1 MSYEIPQ
8 HLPQPTGYDT
18 DGSPYWDSDGGRWT
32 NRGWIVPL
40 ERLPQYIVPPEP
52 PAPQP
57 DPVPQVITRRQLHLA
72 LSMLESR
79 TRAEVDATVRGIIAQ
94 VPGTD
99 LERDRIL
106 SSWLDSG
113 TIDREN
119 ADTQLLMYYLSQTWG
134 MTQEQVDAVFRLGAT
149 L

>member
-1 MSYEIPQ
+1 
-8 HLPQPTGYDT
+8 
-18 DGSPYWDSDGGRWT
+18 
-32 NRGWIVPL
+32 
-40 ERLPQYIVPPEP
+40 
-52 PAPQP
+52 
-57 DPVPQVITRRQLHLA
+57 
-72 LSMLESR
+72 MLESR